1 MCGIAG
7 LWVFGGADGTRLAR
21 QAGVMIDRLAH
32 RGPDDRGVWQDDSA
46 GVALANRRLA
56 IIDLSPLGH
65 QPMTSADGR
74 VTVAFNGEIYNYQD
88 LRQQL
93 VGEGVVFRGQSDT
106 EVLVEAI
113 ARWGAARALAACN
126 GMFGLAIWLADER
139 RLLLVRDRLGEKP
152 LYWSLSNGVLLFA
165 SELKAIRAELGYR
178 AVPDEAALADYFRHG
193 FIPAPRT
200 AFTGIHQLL
209 PGTCMTVS
217 ADGSAET
224 RAYWSVADA
233 ARRALAAP
241 LTLEDPEILRLTGD
255 LLTDAV
261 RRRMVSDVPLGVF
274 LSGGIDSALVAALM
288 QGQSATPIRSF
299 TIGFDQAEFDES
311 AAAEA
316 TARAL
321 GTDHTTLRVDAG
333 DAVDLVPHLAGMYDE
348 PFADISAIP
357 TALLCRLARR
367 QVTVALSGDGG
378 DEAFGGYSRHLWAG
392 SADRW
397 RRRPAW
403 LRHGLARLDAAVPDA
418 WIDGAVH
425 LLRPHLRQPSDKVGK
440 FLDAV
445 AAADEDQAYIAMLGM
460 KADAILRP
468 GLALEMAAPV
478 ALAPVTS
485 LGGADPALRLQL
497 RDLARYLPDGV
508 LVKVD
513 RASMAAGLEARA
525 PLLDPRVVEWG
536 LRLPLRQRL
545 RDGRGKWMLR
555 RLLAD
560 RLPQGVVTA
569 PKTGFGAPLGA
580 WLRGPLRDW
589 ASTLL
594 DGATG
599 DALIQAPVA
608 AALWRQHLSGRHDHA
623 GRLWTVLSY
632 LSWKATVAH
641 AG

>member
-7 LWVFGGADGTRLAR
+7 LWVFGGAAGDRLAR
-21 QAGVMIDRLAH
+21 QAGAMIDRLAH
-32 RGPDDRGVWQDDSA
+32 RGPDDRGVWQDDAA

-56 IIDLSPLGH
+56 IIDLSPQGH

-74 VTVAFNGEIYNYQD
+74 VTIAFNGEIYNYQD
-88 LRQQL
+88 LRRQL
-93 VGEGVVFRGQSDT
+93 LGEGVLFRGHSDT

-113 ARWGAARALAACN
+113 ARWGADRALAACN
-126 GMFGLAIWLADER
+126 GMFGLAIWLAAER
-139 RLLLVRDRLGEKP
+139 RLMLVRDRLGEKP
-152 LYWSLSNGVLLFA
+152 LYWSLANGVLLFA

-178 AVPDEAALADYFRHG
+178 AVPDEAALAGYFRHG

-200 AFTGIHQLL
+200 AFTGIRQLP
-209 PGTCMTVS
+209 PGTCMTLS
-217 ADGSAET
+217 AEGASET
-224 RAYWSVADA
+224 RAYWSVAEA
-233 ARRALAAP
+233 GRQALAEP
-241 LTLEDPEILRLTGD
+241 LALPDSEALRRTGD
-255 LLTDAV
+255 LLADAV

-288 QGQSATPIRSF
+288 QEQSATPIRSF
-299 TIGFDQAEFDES
+299 TIGFEEAAFDES

-321 GTDHTTLRVDAG
+321 GTDHTTLRVTAA

-392 SADRW
+392 AVARW
-397 RRRPAW
+397 RQRPRW
-403 LRHGLARLDAAVPDA
+403 LRQGLARLDAALPDA
-418 WIDGAVH
+418 WIDGAAH
-425 LLRPHLRQPSDKVGK
+425 LLRPHLRQPADKVGK
-440 FLDAV
+440 FLAAV
-445 AAADEDQAYIAMLGM
+445 AAVDEEAAYIAMLGM
-460 KADAILRP
+460 KAEILLRP
-468 GLALEMAAPV
+468 GV
-478 ALAPVTS
+478 ASSNPTLVLPD
-485 LGGADPALRLQL
+485 GGDPALRLQL

-536 LRLPLRQRL
+536 LRLPLNQRL

-560 RLPQGVVTA
+560 RLPQGVVAA
-569 PKTGFGAPLGA
+569 PKTGFGAPLGT

-589 ASTLL
+589 AAGLIEGAAG
-594 DGATG
+594 DG
-599 DALIQAPVA
+599 LIQGPVA
-608 AALWRQHLSGRHDHA
+608 SALWRQHLSGRHDHA
-623 GRLWTVLSY
+623 GRLWTILSY

-641 AG
+641 VD

>member
-1 MCGIAG
+1 MRHRGALGIR
-7 LWVFGGADGTRLAR
+7 GADGTRLAR

-32 RGPDDRGVWQDDSA
+32 RGPDDRGVWQDDAA

-88 LRQQL
+88 LRRQL
-93 VGEGVVFRGQSDT
+93 AGEGVVFRGQSDT

-113 ARWGAARALAACN
+113 ARWGADRALAACN

-139 RLLLVRDRLGEKP
+139 RLMLVRDRLGEKP

-165 SELKAIRAELGYR
+165 SELKAVRAQLGYH
-178 AVPDEAALADYFRHG
+178 AVLDEAALADYFRHG

-200 AFTGIHQLL
+200 AFTGIRQLP

-217 ADGSAET
+217 ADGGAET

-288 QGQSATPIRSF
+288 QEQSAAPIRSF

-316 TARAL
+316 TAKAL
-321 GTDHTTLRVDAG
+321 GTDHTTLRVDAA

-367 QVTVALSGDGG
+367 HVTVALSGDGG

-392 SADRW
+392 SVSRW

-403 LRHGLARLDAAVPDA
+403 LRHGLARLDSAMPDA
-418 WIDGAVH
+418 WIDGAAH
-425 LLRPHLRQPSDKVGK
+425 LLRPHLRQPADKVGK
-440 FLDAV
+440 FLGAV

-460 KADAILRP
+460 RADAILRP
-468 GLALEMAAPV
+468 GLALEAATPV
-478 ALAPVTS
+478 ALPK
-485 LGGADPALRLQL
+485 GADPALRLQL

-513 RASMAAGLEARA
+513 RASMAASLEARA

-536 LRLPLRQRL
+536 LRLPLHQRL

-560 RLPQGVVTA
+560 RIPQGVATA

-589 ASTLL
+589 AAGLL
-594 DGATG
+594 DGAAG
-599 DALIQAPVA
+599 DTLIQAPVA
-608 AALWRQHLSGRHDHA
+608 AALWRQHLSGGHDHA

-632 LSWKATVAH
+632 LSWKATA
-641 AG
+641 AQAD

>member
-7 LWVFGGADGTRLAR
+7 LWVFGGADGTRLAH

-32 RGPDDRGVWQDDSA
+32 RGPDDRGVWQDDAA

-74 VTVAFNGEIYNYQD
+74 VTIAFNGEIYNYQD

-93 VGEGVVFRGQSDT
+93 TGEGVVFRGHSDT

-113 ARWGAARALAACN
+113 ARWGADRALAACN
-126 GMFGLAIWLADER
+126 GMFGLAVWLAEER

-152 LYWSLSNGVLLFA
+152 LYWALHNGMLLFA

-200 AFTGIHQLL
+200 AFTGIHQLP
-209 PGTCMTVS
+209 PGTCMTVA
-217 ADGSAET
+217 ADGGAEI

-241 LTLEDPEILRLTGD
+241 LTLEDPEVLRLTRD
-255 LLTDAV
+255 LLADAV

-274 LSGGIDSALVAALM
+274 LSGGVDSALVAALM
-288 QGQSATPIRSF
+288 QAQSAAPVRSF
-299 TIGFDQAEFDES
+299 TIGFEEAEFDES
-311 AAAEA
+311 AAAET

-321 GTDHTTLRVDAG
+321 GTDHTTLRVTAADA
-333 DAVDLVPHLAGMYDE
+333 AALVPHLAGMYDE

-367 QVTVALSGDGG
+367 QGQVTVALSGDGG
-378 DEAFGGYSRHLWAG
+378 DEAFAGYSRHLWAG
-392 SADRW
+392 AVERW
-397 RRRPAW
+397 RRKPRW
-403 LRHGLARLDAAVPDA
+403 LRHGLASLDAAVPDP
-418 WIDGAVH
+418 WVDGAAH
-425 LLRPHLRQPSDKVGK
+425 LLKPRLRQPSDKVGK
-440 FLDAV
+440 FLGAV
-445 AAADEDQAYIAMLGM
+445 AATDEDQAYVAMLGM

-468 GLALEMAAPV
+468 DLAYGTAAPV
-478 ALAPVTS
+478 ALPM
-485 LGGADPALRLQL
+485 GGDPALRLQL
-497 RDLARYLPDGV
+497 RDLSRYLPDGV

-536 LRLPLRQRL
+536 LRLPLNQRL

-555 RLLAD
+555 TLLAD
-560 RLPQGVVTA
+560 HIPAGVVGA

-589 ASTLL
+589 AAGLL
-594 DGATG
+594 DQAPG
-599 DALIQAPVA
+599 DGLIQAPVA
-608 AALWRQHLSGRHDHA
+608 AALWRDHLSGRHDHA

-632 LSWKATVAH
+632 LSWKAAH

>member
-7 LWVFGGADGTRLAR
+7 LWVFGGADGMRLAR
-21 QAGVMIDRLAH
+21 QAGGMIDRLAH
-32 RGPDDRGVWQDDSA
+32 RGPDDRGVWQDDAA
-46 GVALANRRLA
+46 GIALANRRLA

-65 QPMTSADGR
+65 QPMISADGR

-88 LRQQL
+88 LRRQL
-93 VGEGVVFRGQSDT
+93 TGEGVAFRGHSDT

-113 ARWGAARALAACN
+113 ARWGADRALAACN
-126 GMFGLAIWLADER
+126 GMFGLAVWLADER

-152 LYWSLSNGVLLFA
+152 LYWSISNGVLYFA
-165 SELKAIRAELGYR
+165 SELKAIRAELGYH

-200 AFTGIHQLL
+200 AFTGVHQLP
-209 PGTCMTVS
+209 PGTCLSVS
-217 ADGSAET
+217 AQGGVET
-224 RAYWSVADA
+224 RAYWSVTDA
-233 ARRALAAP
+233 ARRALAEP
-241 LTLEDPEILRLTGD
+241 LIHDDDEILRLTRD

-288 QGQSATPIRSF
+288 QGQSATAIRSF

-321 GTDHTTLRVDAG
+321 GTDHHTLRVGAADTR
-333 DAVDLVPHLAGMYDE
+333 DLVPHLAGMYDE
-348 PFADISAIP
+348 PFADASSIP
-357 TALLCRLARR
+357 TALLCHLARR
-367 QVTVALSGDGG
+367 QGRVTVALSGDGG
-378 DEAFGGYSRHLWAG
+378 DEAFAGYSRHVWAD
-392 SADRW
+392 SVHRW
-397 RRRPAW
+397 RQRPRW
-403 LRHGLARLDAAVPDA
+403 VRQGLAALDATLPDS
-418 WIDGAVH
+418 WIDGAAH
-425 LLRPHLRQPSDKVGK
+425 LLKPGLRQPADKVGK
-440 FLDAV
+440 FLGAV
-445 AAADEDQAYIAMLGM
+445 AAADEDQAYVAMLGM
-460 KADAILRP
+460 RADTILRP
-468 GLALEMAAPV
+468 DLALAAAAPV
-478 ALAPVTS
+478 ALPE
-485 LGGADPALRLQL
+485 GGDPALRLQV

-536 LRLPLRQRL
+536 LRLPPRQRV
-545 RDGRGKWMLR
+545 RDGRGKWLLR

-560 RLPQGVVTA
+560 HVPAGVVVA
-569 PKTGFGAPLGA
+569 PKTGFGAPLGT

-589 ASTLL
+589 AATLL
-594 DGATG
+594 DTAADDG
-599 DALIQAPVA
+599 LIQAPVA
-608 AALWRQHLSGRHDHA
+608 TALWRDHLSGRHDHA

-632 LSWKATVAH
+632 LSWKATVA
-641 AG
+641 